1 MSWHDQLYFS
11 SGSTVNNWLARQ
23 ARFLLFSKT
32 NRTNQRFKKVLSSCK
47 SFLPSQKQNGPM
59 ADDFWCQTKW
69 LISCERKVSSS
80 DYTMLSC
87 LSIKKYYISW
97 QQSETVILMQLNT
110 YKSIPCGELSLH
122 TTGKFQWEIAIFIIS
137 PGINQSGLALALH
150 CRCPSDHFH
159 RLFPPKTFAWP
170 APPQPGGPHPLSHW
184 QLVPASRPCRGLPA
198 VGTCRHQPNQ
208 SICCAIHNNKK
219 RCLRW
224 LKFNICLSRFVDPK
238 QNCNKIEAQA
248 IY

>member
-32 NRTNQRFKKVLSSCK
+32 NRTNQQRQWFKKVLSSCK

-97 QQSETVILMQLNT
+97 QQSETVILMQLNR

-122 TTGKFQWEIAIFIIS
+122 TTGKFQWEIAIFVIS
-137 PGINQSGLALALH
+137 PIRAGPCAALQMSQWSLSSTFSSENFCLAGSTSAWWSSPTFSLTTGASLAAV
-150 CRCPSDHFH
+150 PW
-159 RLFPPKTFAWP
+159 PPGCWHV
-170 APPQPGGPHPLSHW
+170 PPPTQPIDLLCNSQQQEKVSQVVKVQHLSFKLCW
-184 QLVPASRPCRGLPA
+184 SQTKL
-198 VGTCRHQPNQ
+198 Q
-208 SICCAIHNNKK
+208 
-219 RCLRW
+219 
-224 LKFNICLSRFVDPK
+224 
-238 QNCNKIEAQA
+238 
-248 IY
+248 

>member
-32 NRTNQRFKKVLSSCK
+32 NRTNQQRQWFKKVLSSCK

-69 LISCERKVSSS
+69 LISCERKVSPSN
-80 DYTMLSC
+80 YTLLSG

-97 QQSETVILMQLNT
+97 QQSETIKLMQLNT
-110 YKSIPCGELSLH
+110 NKSIPCGELSLH

-137 PGINQSGLALALH
+137 PGINQSGPLRCTADVPVITFIDFFLRKLLPGRLH
-150 CRCPSDHFH
+150 LSLVVLTHF
-159 RLFPPKTFAWP
+159 LTDNWC
-170 APPQPGGPHPLSHW
+170 QPRGRA
-184 QLVPASRPCRGLPA
+184 VASRLLARAATNPTNRSVVQFTTTRKG
-198 VGTCRHQPNQ
+198 VSGG
-208 SICCAIHNNKK
+208 
-219 RCLRW
+219 
-224 LKFNICLSRFVDPK
+224 
-238 QNCNKIEAQA
+238 
-248 IY
+248 